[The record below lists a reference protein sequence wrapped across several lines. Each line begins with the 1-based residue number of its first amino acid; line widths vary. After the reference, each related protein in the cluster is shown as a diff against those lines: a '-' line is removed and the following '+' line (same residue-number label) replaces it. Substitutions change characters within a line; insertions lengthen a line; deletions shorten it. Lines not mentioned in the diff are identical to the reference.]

1 VAFIRMPNH
10 NLVEEIPMNRPHDT
24 HRRARPSR
32 PAREQITPGGDAAV
46 VAQWQR
52 VVDLLEDAARACD
65 ARDALHAEQ
74 HAEQQGRPV
83 FDWWIGRFD
92 GETVR
97 SAADELRLAA
107 PASLPVSF
115 PVYIVGPAGRAAG
128 PAWAD
133 IDTDPL
139 PLLERAWEQL
149 GLLPDDPANVALL
162 EATLAVADASTAVRS
177 HYE

>member
-1 VAFIRMPNH
+1 
-10 NLVEEIPMNRPHDT
+10 MNRPHDT
-24 HRRARPSR
+24 RRSTRPSR
-32 PAREQITPGGDAAV
+32 PATEQTTPGVEAAV

-52 VVDLLEDAARACD
+52 VVDVLEDAARACD

-74 HAEQQGRPV
+74 HAEEQEGPV
-83 FDWWIGRFD
+83 FGWWIGRFD
-92 GETVR
+92 GEMVR

-149 GLLPDDPANVALL
+149 ELIPDDPANVALL
-162 EATLAVADASTAVRS
+162 EATLAVADALATVRS

>member
-1 VAFIRMPNH
+1 
-10 NLVEEIPMNRPHDT
+10 MNRPDDT
-24 HRRARPSR
+24 RRSTRPTR
-32 PAREQITPGGDAAV
+32 PATEQIAHGGDAAV

-52 VVDLLEDAARACD
+52 VVDVLEDAARACD

-162 EATLAVADASTAVRS
+162 EASLAVADALAAVRS